1 MKQKEIEKWKT
12 SSDEG
17 DCLLSSTHCANKKST
32 IPALVSTESKEYT
45 QAAKGRGQPSLAWNA
60 RTGALMKPFHP
71 FNFLFP
77 SRLAS
82 SSELAKIAAGCIKV
96 IKLWRLRK
104 WADPLRFNSSAGL
117 EGEGRR
123 RMLRVTFLLTKT
135 NTNANTKKYK
145 DKYKGKYKDKDRGR
159 EQMLRVTASQ
169 VLVFLLTIYAYL
181 SKRFQP
187 ESQDI
192 PTRMKIMLFKI

>member
-1 MKQKEIEKWKT
+1 
-12 SSDEG
+12 
-17 DCLLSSTHCANKKST
+17 
-32 IPALVSTESKEYT
+32 
-45 QAAKGRGQPSLAWNA
+45 
-60 RTGALMKPFHP
+60 
-71 FNFLFP
+71 
-77 SRLAS
+77 
-82 SSELAKIAAGCIKV
+82 
-96 IKLWRLRK
+96 
-104 WADPLRFNSSAGL
+104 
-117 EGEGRR
+117 
-123 RMLRVTFLLTKT
+123 MLRVTFLLTKT